1 MRQIHS
7 LDELPQEERQ
17 AVRSTALRIGF
28 ITCFIGTSLLYL
40 LGFYPFTT
48 GTGFE
53 FVISF
58 LLSFNPPVLLFVF
71 GYVISESIKLA
82 KLGYAKAATPY
93 ESSTSSYVSSS
104 FKSPESS
111 SFQPRTIHSP
121 HSSMSINPASGL
133 PMSGN
138 SGVDCRGNPF
148 GTNSW

>member
-7 LDELPQEERQ
+7 LDELPFEERQ
-17 AVRSTALRIGF
+17 AVRSTALRTGV

-40 LGFYPFTT
+40 LGFYPFIM

-53 FVISF
+53 FAISF
-58 LLSFNPPVLLFVF
+58 LLSFNPPVLLFAF
-71 GYVISESIKLA
+71 GYAISESIKLS
-82 KLGYAKAATPY
+82 KLGYAKATTPY
-93 ESSTSSYVSSS
+93 ESSTNPYFSSS

-111 SFQPRTIHSP
+111 SFQPSAIHSP